1 MLFKNKVAIVSGGS
15 RGIGRAI
22 VLMLAREGADVCFTY
37 LKSVEAANELAGEV
51 EKSGRKALCLQV
63 DTGDFAK
70 TKELVEKTK
79 EFFGRLDILVN
90 NSGIIKDKALMF
102 MEKSDWDDVIGTN
115 LTGTFNLT
123 RNAIVTFL
131 KQKSGS
137 IVNISSVAGIVGLP
151 RQVNYVSSKA
161 GIIGFTRGLAREVAA
176 YNIRVNSVAPGFIET
191 DMVSGLKEEAVKK
204 LKAGIPLARFG
215 NADEVANAVK
225 FLLSDSA
232 GFITGQTIVV
242 DGGMSLSF

>member
-1 MLFKNKVAIVSGGS
+1 MLFKDKAAIVSGGS
-15 RGIGRAI
+15 RGIGRQI

-37 LKSVEAANELAGEV
+37 LKSAEASEELAGEV
-51 EKSGRKALCLQV
+51 RNIGRRALAVQV
-63 DTGDFAK
+63 DTRDFSK
-70 TKELVEKTK
+70 TRDLVEQTKEA
-79 EFFGRLDILVN
+79 FGRLDIIVN
-90 NSGIIKDKALMF
+90 NAGIIKDKALMF
-102 MEKSDWDDVIGTN
+102 MEKSDWDDVIETN

-131 KQKSGS
+131 KQKSGN
-137 IVNISSVAGIVGLP
+137 IVNITSVAGIVGLP

-161 GIIGFTRGLAREVAA
+161 GMIGFTKGLAREVAA
-176 YNIRVNSVAPGFIET
+176 YNIRVNAVAPGFIET
-191 DMVSGLKEEAVKK
+191 DMVSGLKDEALKK

-215 NADEVANAVK
+215 DAEEVANAVK

-242 DGGMSLSF
+242 DGGLSLSF

>member
-1 MLFKNKVAIVSGGS
+1 MLFKDKAAIVSGGS
-15 RGIGRAI
+15 RGIGRQI
-22 VLMLAREGADVCFTY
+22 VLMLVREGADVCFTY
-37 LKSVEAANELAGEV
+37 LKSAEAALELAKEV
-51 EKSGRKALCLQV
+51 EKIGRKALCLQV

-70 TKELVEKTK
+70 TKELVEKAK
-79 EFFGRLDILVN
+79 EYFGRLDILVN

-176 YNIRVNSVAPGFIET
+176 YNIRVNCVAPGFIET
-191 DMVSGLKEEAVKK
+191 DMVSGLKEEVVKK